1 MKKLKPQLKKKKKFK
16 LPKIGIFE
24 SGINKGFIALE

>member
-1 MKKLKPQLKKKKKFK
+1 MKKLKNQQKKKKKFK
-16 LPKIGIFE
+16 LPRIGIFE

>member
-1 MKKLKPQLKKKKKFK
+1 MKKFKFQQKKKFK
-16 LPKIGIFE
+16 LPRIGIFE

>member
-1 MKKLKPQLKKKKKFK
+1 MKKLKLQQKKKKKFK
-16 LPKIGIFE
+16 LPRIGIFE